1 MQLRKRILSAVIA
14 ASMLASTSTAVFAKV
29 PLETGASEIA
39 FSAAKYNV
47 AENEGKYKVKVMR
60 SGGNDRKVSVAF
72 KTADFMAVYGEDYVV
87 LNEDG
92 SEIPVTEGISP
103 DAEDF
108 TEISGTAADDLLTQT
123 ADADEVAEVSEAVLL
138 GETAEQEIAAEDSK
152 TEVVINEDGEA
163 ETAKSALE
171 AAETE
176 EAEAE
181 EPTADE
187 PTGRTS
193 TGSSLLDAQAEYLNL
208 PDTNAATAE
217 SVEQALTE
225 VNDYFASARGA
236 VGVVV
241 FDEGETEKEITIKII
256 DNDKPEAD
264 KIVLLSLMGVNGDD
278 NTSLAA
284 NPTAYINILDDEPYE
299 KPVIEPELTNVTL
312 TSDNP
317 VYELKL
323 LRTAGVDYY
332 TSVNV
337 TTTANTA
344 VADADFDKMDDASVA
359 FAPGETEKTVK
370 LSAKNFDSDKSYG
383 LRIESDGTCDVT
395 SDYVTVNIE
404 AKKAEAE
411 QVELMSG
418 GTIIGQATTSA
429 NLNVFDSWTEI
440 KKGGDDHWTK
450 KVEVA
455 GWGFDLQ
462 AKELDKN
469 HGIGWRSTSTH
480 NYYGIDSIRCH
491 VMVGGDGSSG
501 FESRLQLSSD
511 SGFGNDSSD
520 GGTKLISGKH
530 DWDYYTLN
538 VDKGGN
544 YYFKVKTEAKCAG
557 RDNPMVQLGNP
568 LENNWRQYTLT
579 VHNTQYFYRYQ
590 YDYADKNGEFEI
602 IPFTDGGKYFS
613 YYPKVKMVT
622 SDETEV
628 SGFYANANQVIK
640 PVSLDPEQ
648 DAKYGVELEGVYL
661 YVKQDNELYNKDD
674 FKDHWYEGNT
684 IFIKTSGVTVNQ
696 DLAKEIQD
704 KLGKDAKDIKVMP
717 KFKQKTVK
725 VNVYNADSEQTYIA
739 NLFDAENNK
748 VSDFNGFHN
757 SYEFPL
763 YSKIKM
769 RAVAAAD
776 KKITGFTVV
785 ENGKANPYSDSYDPT
800 KMTYSIDDPTATVV
814 NIYPCTSNQ
823 VMDIQYMPTATKV
836 VDDLT
841 DRVYRQDTL
850 TDAGSPTYAS
860 DKDGNIHIESVYTG
874 MNWIMRATPPEGY
887 YVKWKNGTGDVKIIN
902 GKIDISSTNP
912 DKNEVTANTE
922 RGIYHSVYGDIMSG
936 TINQDDTK
944 YYYWFAKADSGITS
958 SVTGNVQRLTGSFYD
973 VVNNKKLKKEPAK
986 STQVSI
992 AGTAVYTDEYGDFEA
1007 VLQNV
1012 PPADADY
1019 VSVIVD
1025 NEGTQYPTVA
1035 LANYMEI
1042 TLPAYDCFKPKS
1054 LKVSY
1059 IDSAKYPIDGT
1070 TVNIQNNDLTVE
1082 AGVESNGSILPVGA
1096 KFYIHKENG
1105 SVIDCSDPAD
1115 TRFET
1120 SFINGIGKLTI
1131 KTAKSVLSMGDK
1143 IYVAFVDQYGKKY
1156 KAMDIGYSFIAPLN
1170 LRTFAFPLIG
1180 STLVDDAYST
1190 ATELIGDPLGNISLG
1205 TLKFSDPETT
1215 SVTPKNMD
1223 PNKYTYIMS
1232 TYRFGDYSKAIT
1244 TFNGKYPEKKDPK
1257 ESPKPEETSK
1267 PEASDEPAPPPSA
1280 SDEPAP
1286 PADNDDPAPPA
1297 STDEP
1302 AAPAADEKL
1311 AEAAKDATKEG
1322 GEKTEDGG
1330 YKTAKSFSWSLSP
1343 KAAFAMQIS
1352 TRKDPDG
1359 EYRYYFEQLE
1369 FLVGFDFK
1377 VEGKITVTL
1386 PIGVNIVI
1394 TGGLSGDVTGVFQ
1407 LKTDY
1412 NGDPTWENN
1421 KVEYSAASFGLFEE
1435 IEHVN
1440 RTAYFM
1446 INPKISLGLG
1456 ISFASIEVGGHAN
1469 FYFDMDFKFGLN
1481 AGELSQ
1487 HMYGAMTYDFDYYV
1501 KVLSIKV
1508 YSGKKKV
1515 SDPIKL
1521 FSKNAD
1527 GPIDPGLL
1535 SLYDGSDEIQNIP
1548 VTREYLNNT
1557 SEWNS
1562 SMDNVSLFDIDTSD
1576 GTTEALLQSGVY
1588 PSSKFKITKFGDN
1601 NILMLFIGDVTTRS
1615 AVNRTGLFYSIYDGT
1630 NWSTPALVDDDSTLD
1645 DYPEAIDLGDKILV
1659 AWSSA
1664 DRVLDDNTSAPQA
1677 LTALDIKVSFFDK
1690 TDKSFS
1696 TAEKITK
1703 TTEAD
1708 YAADT
1713 EPRAAYDAE
1722 TDRVILYY
1730 TKTEYRDEN
1739 ENYVDELDELA
1750 NADSVIAYRFYENG
1764 KWNDAESY
1772 TSNELTGVA
1781 DVDTYKTNWYG
1792 QRFLDT
1798 RINTSSN
1805 DMLRIIDSD
1814 ACYYNGLALYAWTV
1828 DYDKDL
1834 TTTNDRDVFVQIYNF
1849 SENSFTHI
1857 IRMTA
1862 NSGSYSTPHFGR
1874 YNDNTYL
1881 FFSAVGDLG
1890 SGEAENDSGIAYI
1903 NISKAIS
1910 YNQYTLKEEDSTKY
1924 YILQYNT
1931 TVEASTDS
1939 AGNTV
1944 PEHKV
1949 TVDIKPVYAVKV
1961 NGYVNNYSV
1970 DVDENERMY
1979 LTWTDS
1985 VTGDTASRQVF
1996 TSIYDV
2002 KTEVTNDVEISEAD
2016 WSEPFMLTKA
2026 DATAYSNIDAAVID
2040 GKLYVAAN
2048 KTPYTETD
2056 GVTGLDEA
2064 NTSMVMLKHT
2074 PYSKPVTL
2082 EEDALTIDTKYVY
2095 PDTPFTLTSSVKNE
2109 GVKFI
2114 EEPVTFTFSM
2124 TAGGVTT
2131 DLGTETF
2138 DGLWGAGKTLSA
2150 SVDITPISEISDDL
2164 TFNAVVTVGS
2174 TVINQSYKAIKE
2186 YSIIPDGDAVLAAK
2200 TDGHELSLPLRNDG
2214 NIPSESVS
2222 VKLYT
2227 AKDGEK
2233 DQLINEFTI
2242 ESIAENSTET
2252 IDEMVDVPDEA
2263 YAIEDGEGIAD
2274 IIVVVEAGGEEIT
2287 TLETTAHRFFDAQAI
2302 ETMSKIT
2309 GVSIKGSDKITVQC
2323 LNDINIETKITGD
2336 ASDDAKV
2343 IWMSSDTNVVYV
2355 RSDGTLCGIEKGT
2368 ATLTGYVVPDVQNI
2382 VFAYDGTATTDNL
2395 LDSIPSN
2402 MYKTVTAEVTVTDE
2416 PVPTRKPSSGGGSS
2430 SSGATPK
2437 PTTTVAPS
2445 ATPDVEPTEAP
2456 QASQTPS
2463 QPSAGTAVFN
2473 DTVNHWA
2480 REYIERL
2487 AAAGIINGV
2496 SDSTFEPD
2504 GDITRAQFAQILMQ
2518 TGLLS
2523 GGAIEV
2529 PDYTDV
2535 DESAWYYEAVRWA
2548 VSNGVAEGMSDKE
2561 FAPDGRITREQMA
2574 AMLNRFITNAG
2585 IEAEAVSE
2593 VVFKDADS
2601 ISDWAKANVEAL
2613 AKTGIISGRDTGEFD
2628 PQANMTRA
2636 EGTVVICRIL
2646 DLKEE
2651 K

>member
-14 ASMLASTSTAVFAKV
+14 ASMLASTSTAVFAKA
-29 PLETGASEIA
+29 PLVTGASEIA

-47 AENEGKYKVKVMR
+47 AEDEGKYKVKIVR
-60 SGGNDRKVSVAF
+60 SGGNERKVSVAF
-72 KTADFMAVYGEDYVV
+72 ETADFMAVYGEDYVV

-108 TEISGTAADDLLTQT
+108 KEISGTTANGLLTQT
-123 ADADEVAEVSEAVLL
+123 ADADEAAEVSEAVLS
-138 GETAEQEIAAEDSK
+138 GETAEQESAAEDSK

-171 AAETE
+171 
-176 EAEAE
+176 EAEAD
-181 EPTADE
+181 EPADE
-187 PTGRTS
+187 PTGRAS

-225 VNDYFASARGA
+225 VKDYFASARGA

-299 KPVIEPELTNVTL
+299 KPVIEPEAMSVTL

-344 VADADFDKMDDASVA
+344 VADADFDKMEDASVA

-411 QVELMSG
+411 QVELMAD
-418 GTIIGQATTSA
+418 GTIIGEPTTSPS
-429 NLNVFDSWTEI
+429 LRDFDNWTEI

-450 KVEVA
+450 KVDVA

-469 HGIGWRSTSTH
+469 HGIGWRSNSTH
-480 NYYGIDSIRCH
+480 NYYGIDSIKCH
-491 VMVGGDGSSG
+491 VMVGGDGDSG
-501 FESRLQLSSD
+501 FESRLQLSSS

-520 GGTKLISGKH
+520 GGTELISGKH
-530 DWDYYTLN
+530 NWAYYTLN
-538 VDKGGN
+538 VKEGGN

-568 LENNWRQYTLT
+568 LENNWRKYTLN

-590 YDYADKNGEFEI
+590 HDYADKNGEFEI
-602 IPFTDGGKYFS
+602 IPFTDGGKDFS

-622 SDETEV
+622 SNGAEV

-640 PVSLDPEQ
+640 PVSLDPKQ

-661 YVKQDNELYNKDD
+661 YVKQDNELYEKDQKGS
-674 FKDHWYEGNT
+674 FKEHWYEGNT

-696 DLAKEIQD
+696 DFAKEIQD
-704 KLGKDAKDIKVMP
+704 KLGKDAREIKVMP

-725 VNVYNADSEQTYIA
+725 LNIYNTDSEQTYIA

-785 ENGKANPYSDSYDPT
+785 ENGKANPYSDSFDPT

-850 TDAGSPTYAS
+850 TDEGSPTYAS

-973 VVNNKKLKKEPAK
+973 VVNNKKLKKEPVK

-992 AGTAVYTDEYGDFEA
+992 AGTAVYTDEHGDFEA

-1082 AGVESNGSILPVGA
+1082 ADVESNGSIFPVGA

-1120 SFINGIGKLTI
+1120 SFINGTGKLKL
-1131 KTAKSVLSMGDK
+1131 KTAKSALSMGDK
-1143 IYVAFVDQYGKKY
+1143 IYVAFVDQYGKEY

-1180 STLVDDAYST
+1180 STLVDNAYSV
-1190 ATELIGDPLGNISLG
+1190 ATELIGDPLGNVSLG
-1205 TLKFSDPETT
+1205 KIKFSEPETT
-1215 SVTPKNMD
+1215 KVTPDHMD
-1223 PNKYTYIMS
+1223 PDKYTYDVS

-1244 TFNGKYPEKKDPK
+1244 TFKGKYPEKKDPK
-1257 ESPKPEETSK
+1257 ESPKPGETSK
-1267 PEASDEPAPPPSA
+1267 PEASDEPAPPPA
-1280 SDEPAP
+1280 ATDEPAP
-1286 PADNDDPAPPA
+1286 PAA

-1302 AAPAADEKL
+1302 APPPADEKL
-1311 AEAAKDATKEG
+1311 AEAAKDATEEG
-1322 GEKTEDGG
+1322 GKKTEDGG

-1343 KAAFAMQIS
+1343 KAAFALQIS
-1352 TRKDPDG
+1352 TRKDTDG
-1359 EYRYYFEQLE
+1359 KYKYYFEQIE

-1377 VEGKITVTL
+1377 VEGKIDITL

-1412 NGDPTWENN
+1412 SGDPTWENN
-1421 KVEYSAASFGLFEE
+1421 KVEYSAQSFGLFEE

-1440 RTAYFM
+1440 RTAYLM
-1446 INPKISLGLG
+1446 INPKISFGLG
-1456 ISFASIEVGGHAN
+1456 VSFAKIEVGGHAN
-1469 FYFDMDFKFGLN
+1469 FNFDMDFKFGLN
-1481 AGELSQ
+1481 AGKLSQ
-1487 HMYGAMTYDFDYYV
+1487 NIYGAMTYDFDYYV

-1508 YSGKKKV
+1508 YSGKINK

-1535 SLYDGSDEIQNIP
+1535 SLDDGSSNEIQNVP

-1576 GTTEALLQSGVY
+1576 GTTEAQLKSGIY

-1615 AVNRTGLFYSIYDGT
+1615 AVNRTGLFYSIYDGR
-1630 NWSTPALVDDDSTLD
+1630 NWSTPALVDDDGTLD

-1664 DRVLDDNTSAPQA
+1664 DRVLEDGTTAPQA
-1677 LTALDIKVSFFDK
+1677 LTALDIKVSFFNK

-1696 TAEKITK
+1696 PAEKITK
-1703 TTEAD
+1703 TTDAD

-1713 EPRAAYDAE
+1713 EPRAAYDAA

-1730 TKTEYRDEN
+1730 TKTEYRDAN
-1739 ENYVDELDELA
+1739 ANYVDKLDELT

-1764 KWNDAESY
+1764 KWNDATSY
-1772 TSNELTGVA
+1772 TDAELANVA
-1781 DVDTYKTNWYG
+1781 DKEAYKTNWYG

-1814 ACYYNGLALYAWTV
+1814 ACYYDGLALYAWTV
-1828 DYDKDL
+1828 DYDKNL

-1857 IRMTA
+1857 IRMTV
-1862 NSGSYSTPHFGR
+1862 NTGSYSTPHFGR
-1874 YNDNTYL
+1874 YNNNTYL
-1881 FFSAVGDLG
+1881 FFSALGDLG
-1890 SGEAENDSGIAYI
+1890 SGEAESDSGIAYV
-1903 NISKAIS
+1903 NISKAVGG
-1910 YNQYTLKEEDSTKY
+1910 NQFTLKEEGSTKY
-1924 YILQYNT
+1924 YVLQYND
-1931 TVEASTDS
+1931 TVAENTDS
-1939 AGNTV
+1939 NGVTV
-1944 PEHKV
+1944 PEHEV
-1949 TVDIKPVYAVKV
+1949 TVDIKPTYAVKV

-2002 KTEVTNDVEISEAD
+2002 KTEVTNDVEISETD

-2026 DATAYSNIDAAVID
+2026 EATAYSNIDATVID
-2040 GKLYVAAN
+2040 GKLFVAAN
-2048 KTPYTETD
+2048 KTPYKETD
-2056 GVTGLDEA
+2056 GITGLDEA
-2064 NTSMVMLKHT
+2064 DTSMVVLVHT

-2114 EEPVTFTFSM
+2114 DESVTFKFSM
-2124 TAGGVTT
+2124 VSGGVTT
-2131 DLGTETF
+2131 DLGTQTF
-2138 DGLWGAGKTLSA
+2138 EGLWGAGKTLSA

-2164 TFNAVVTVGS
+2164 TFNAVVTVGN
-2174 TVINQSYKAIKE
+2174 TVINQSYKAVKE
-2186 YSIIPDGDAVLAAK
+2186 YSIIPDGDAVLEEK
-2200 TDGHELSLPLRNDG
+2200 VDGHELSLPLRNDG

-2252 IDEMVDVPDEA
+2252 IDEMVEIPDEA
-2263 YAIEDGEGIAD
+2263 YVIEEGEGTAD
-2274 IIVVVEAGGEEIT
+2274 IIAVVEAGGEEIT
-2287 TLETTAHRFFDAQAI
+2287 TLKTTANKSFDAQAI
-2302 ETMSKIT
+2302 EIMSKIT

-2323 LNDINIETKITGD
+2323 LDGINIETKITGD
-2336 ASDDAKV
+2336 AGDASADAKV
-2343 IWMSSDTNVVYV
+2343 IWMSSDTDVVYV
-2355 RSDGTLCGIEKGT
+2355 RSDGTLCGIGKGT
-2368 ATLTGYVVPDVQNI
+2368 ATLTGYVVPNVQNI

-2416 PVPTRKPSSGGGSS
+2416 PVPTPTPTRKPSSGGGSS
-2430 SSGATPK
+2430 SSKKTPAPSATA
-2437 PTTTVAPS
+2437 APS

-2463 QPSAGTAVFN
+2463 QPSAGTTVFS
-2473 DTVNHWA
+2473 DTLNHWA
-2480 REYIERL
+2480 KSYIERL
-2487 AAAGIINGV
+2487 AAAGIISGV
-2496 SDSTFEPD
+2496 SDSMFEPD

-2523 GGAIEV
+2523 GGDIEV

-2535 DESAWYYEAVRWA
+2535 DENAWYYEAVRWA
-2548 VSNGVAEGMSDKE
+2548 VSNGVAEGMSDEE

-2585 IEAEAVSE
+2585 IEADTVSEAV
-2593 VVFKDADS
+2593 FTDADS
-2601 ISDWAKANVEAL
+2601 ISDWAKADVEAL
-2613 AKTGIISGRDTGEFD
+2613 AKTGIITGRDTGEFD

-2636 EGTVVICRIL
+2636 ESTVVICKIL
-2646 DLKEE
+2646 DVKEA